1 MSAGHQLNTRVIPLQ
16 THEIFESLYTREVAQ
31 AAKPS
36 LIYFTADWCGACKR
50 IDWDFIL
57 EEFPDLPVY
66 KCDVDVNKYTPG
78 FCQVRSIP
86 SFVIIKG
93 PKQVVGPMQASDTA
107 KVASWIHTTLTNAKN
122 PTK

>member
-1 MSAGHQLNTRVIPLQ
+1 MSANQAMNTRVIPLQ
-16 THEIFESLYTREVAQ
+16 THEMFESLYNPSSKKSE
-31 AAKPS
+31 PS

-57 EEFPDLPVY
+57 EEFPNLPVY

-86 SFVIIKG
+86 NFVIIKG
-93 PKQVVGPMQASDTA
+93 PKQVVGPMQSNDTA
-107 KVASWIHTTLTNAKN
+107 KVASWIHSTIVNDKN

>member
-1 MSAGHQLNTRVIPLQ
+1 MSANHQLNTRVIPLQ
-16 THEIFESLYTREVAQ
+16 THEMFESLYNSDPAQ
-31 AAKPS
+31 AQIPA

-86 SFVIIKG
+86 NFIIIKS

-107 KVASWIHTTLTNAKN
+107 KVASWIHTTLVNAKN